1 MLSYRFV
8 FIGNWGA
15 VRFAGRRGGMGASA
29 CARKGKLSIMANM
42 GKTFKL
48 KAEERDAYSFEYT
61 VGRHR
66 LLMSRTMKSDSLPV
80 VGFCPVDLLLAGI
93 AGCLGMTIRATMEE
107 KGLTYEDLRI
117 EVEGIREPDAK
128 ISALNRVKTKV
139 FIRTDAPL
147 DQVRAVV
154 EESEADCTVRSTI
167 DHAPA
172 FETEVVL
179 EK

>member
-1 MLSYRFV
+1 
-8 FIGNWGA
+8 
-15 VRFAGRRGGMGASA
+15 
-29 CARKGKLSIMANM
+29 MANE

-48 KAEERDAYSFEYT
+48 KAEERDPYSFEYT

-93 AGCLGMTIRATMEE
+93 AGCLGMTIRAEMEE
-107 KGLTYEDLRI
+107 RKLSYEALRI
-117 EVEGIREPDAK
+117 EIEGVRSPGTGR
-128 ISALNRVKTKV
+128 SALDTVRTKV
-139 FIRTDAPL
+139 FIKTDAPL

-154 EESEADCTVRSTI
+154 EESEATCTVRSTI
-167 DHAPA
+167 DHVPA

-179 EK
+179 EP

>member
-1 MLSYRFV
+1 MR
-8 FIGNWGA
+8 GA
-15 VRFAGRRGGMGASA
+15 
-29 CARKGKLSIMANM
+29 ARKGIRKIMANT

-48 KAEERDAYSFEYT
+48 KAEERDPYSFEYT

-93 AGCLGMTIRATMEE
+93 AGCLGMTVRATMEE
-107 KGLTYEDLRI
+107 KGLAYEDLRI
-117 EVEGIREPDAK
+117 EIEGVRSPGTGR
-128 ISALNRVKTKV
+128 SALDIVRTKV
-139 FIRTDAPL
+139 FMKTDAPL
-147 DQVRAVV
+147 EQVRAVV

-167 DHAPA
+167 DHVPA

>member
-1 MLSYRFV
+1 MEH
-8 FIGNWGA
+8 GNEGDP
-15 VRFAGRRGGMGASA
+15 V
-29 CARKGKLSIMANM
+29 RKGSGNIMANT

-48 KAEERDAYSFEYT
+48 KAEERDPYSFEYT

-66 LLMSRTMKSDSLPV
+66 LLMSWTMKSDSLPV

-107 KGLTYEDLRI
+107 RGLTYEDLRI
-117 EVEGIREPDAK
+117 EIEGVRSPDTGR
-128 ISALNRVKTKV
+128 SGLDHVRTKV
-139 FIRTDAPL
+139 FIRTEAPT

-154 EESEADCTVRSTI
+154 EESEADCTVRNTI
-167 DHAPA
+167 DRVPA

-179 EK
+179 ER